1 MAAANF
7 SRDVLEMFY
16 GRNEENQRLRRPLRP
31 NRRINF
37 VLNRNDFNHWLCV
50 WKMEVRRRNMDLFV
64 FFQNNKD
71 EFIDICQQEV
81 DDLGSAKIQ
90 FALNVRFRIDRN
102 GRIEYMNHYFNKMQP
117 IILNQD
123 NINGLNNFMNQFVDE
138 VKGEIEGWSEKGSGW
153 IVDEILEAFINVA
166 RYQPLRGGSYMP
178 LSEKLKNKKAIVNVK
193 NRDNMCLRWALRAHL
208 FPARSNVDRPSSYPT
223 NDGLNFEGIDFPTPV
238 SQISKLER
246 QNPGIAI
253 NVFGWDKEQV
263 IVYRLS
269 EQDGNTPRINLMLIK
284 KEENTHY
291 CLVKRLTALLYDQT
305 KHNDSKHFC
314 ERCLYEFSR
323 RELLERHQPE
333 CKGLLKSPTKTELPK
348 EGENKMAFKN
358 YHKQM
363 KSPYVVYAD
372 FECVLKK
379 IHGCEPSPQA
389 SFTVKTE
396 KHEPCGFAYTIVRS
410 DGALYGPFNYRG
422 EDAAFVFLYWLQ
434 EHERQIRE
442 EIENKRPLVMTDED
456 WKRHWNANDC
466 HICNKR
472 LVKDTF
478 LGSVSVHNP
487 YTGVYCGQ
495 GHRTCLFAEMKK
507 FTGKP
512 HEK

>member
-1 MAAANF
+1 MASANF

-16 GRNEENQRLRRPLRP
+16 GQNEENRRLRRPLRP
-31 NRRINF
+31 KRMINF
-37 VLNRNDFNHWLCV
+37 VLNRNDFNHWLRVC
-50 WKMEVRRRNMDLFV
+50 KMEIRRGNKDLFR

-81 DDLGSAKIQ
+81 DDLKSAKIQ
-90 FALNVRFRIDRN
+90 FVLNVRFHIDRN
-102 GRIEYMNHYFNKMQP
+102 GRIERMDHYFNKMQP
-117 IILNQD
+117 IILNED
-123 NINGLNNFMNQFVDE
+123 NINGLNNFLNQFVDE
-138 VKGEIEGWSEKGSGW
+138 VKGEIEYWSEKGSGW
-153 IVDEILEAFINVA
+153 VVDEILDAFINVA
-166 RYQPLRGGSYMP
+166 RYQPLRGGTYMP
-178 LSEKLKNKKAIVNVK
+178 LSEKLKNKKAIINVK

-208 FPARSNVDRPSSYPT
+208 FPARSHVDRTSSYPT

-253 NVFGWDKEQV
+253 NVFGWDKEEV

-269 EQDGNTPRINLMLIK
+269 EQGGNMLIK

-305 KHNDSKHFC
+305 KHNNSKHFC
-314 ERCLYEFSR
+314 ERCLHGFSR

-333 CKGLLKSPTKTELPK
+333 CKGLLKTPTKTELPK

-379 IHGCEPSPQA
+379 IHGCKPSPQA

-396 KHEPCGFAYTIVRS
+396 KHEPCGFAYIIVRS
-410 DGALYGPFNYRG
+410 DGVIYGPFNYRG
-422 EDAAFVFLYWLQ
+422 EDAAFVFLNWLQ
-434 EHERQIRE
+434 QHERQIRA
-442 EIENKRPLVMTDED
+442 EIENKG
-456 WKRHWNANDC
+456 AACNDGR
-466 HICNKR
+466 R
-472 LVKDTF
+472 L
-478 LGSVSVHNP
+478 
-487 YTGVYCGQ
+487 
-495 GHRTCLFAEMKK
+495 AE
-507 FTGKP
+507 P
-512 HEK
+512 